1 MTDLTITIPGQPVPK
16 GRPRFAR
23 RGRSVVTRTPKRTL
37 DAEAWVAE
45 CARRVYDGELL
56 TGPLRVDAVFILKR
70 PGRLKPK
77 RHPGGL
83 LWAPKRPDVDNLRKL
98 LLDGLKA
105 LWGDDAQVVCGE
117 PVKVY
122 AERGCPPRT
131 VVRIRP
137 ADEVPGWVR
146 DLAGESLAAMM
157 EGVEE

>member
-16 GRPRFAR
+16 NSGQIVRWGKRPGFKRNP
-23 RGRSVVTRTPKRTL
+23 RTER
-37 DAEAWVAE
+37 AEAWVVE
-45 CARRVYDGELL
+45 CARRVYDAAPML
-56 TGPLRVDAVFILKR
+56 GPLRVDTVFILKR
-70 PGRLKPK
+70 PGRLKPR
-77 RHPGGL
+77 RHPDGL
-83 LWAPKRPDVDNLRKL
+83 VWAPKRPDVDNLRKL

-146 DLAGESLAAMM
+146 DLAGKSLAMM